1 MKGNTVSHKRHGKS
15 EHLVTIHV
23 EREGDGTRATAS
35 LRWHDVDLVGIGNA
49 ELEDGERYPK
59 RVGEELA
66 VARALTHLTR
76 QLFVNTAGD
85 IEDVTGESIS
95 IR

>member
-1 MKGNTVSHKRHGKS
+1 MGHKKR
-15 EHLVTIHV
+15 EHHV
-23 EREGDGTRATAS
+23 EITVERDGNDTHAS
-35 LRWHDVDLVGIGNA
+35 ASMRWRDADLVGTGDA

-76 QLFVNTAGD
+76 QLFVTTAGD
-85 IEDVTGESIS
+85 IESVTGESTS
-95 IR
+95 VR

>member
-1 MKGNTVSHKRHGKS
+1 MSHKKHGKS
-15 EHLVTIHV
+15 EHLVKICV
-23 EREGDGTRATAS
+23 ERKGDGTQATAS
-35 LRWHDVDLVGIGNA
+35 MRWHDVDLVGRGDA

-85 IEDVTGESIS
+85 IESDTGEAIS
-95 IR
+95 VR